1 MPFSALHEA
10 FSRGNNEGEEEAE
23 AAEEEEAAE
32 EKAVEAKAE
41 QLEPR
46 RVCSLP
52 LAVALGKTPMRHL
65 GHIKHICTAHN
76 KGGQYVFWI
85 ILIGARRDKKQGKK
99 RGRGPEEEEEAAE
112 YNKKKCATRNIFY
125 GVSFRTL
132 AWTKCR
138 YKHVELIER

>member
-10 FSRGNNEGEEEAE
+10 FSRGNNEGAEEAE
-23 AAEEEEAAE
+23 AAEEKAEAVEEAVE
-32 EKAVEAKAE
+32 EEAE

-85 ILIGARRDKKQGKK
+85 ILIGARRDKKQGKR
-99 RGRGPEEEEEAAE
+99 RGRGRGAEEEEAVE
-112 YNKKKCATRNIFY
+112 YNKQKCATRNIFY
-125 GVSFRTL
+125 GVSFS
-132 AWTKCR
+132 
-138 YKHVELIER
+138 I